1 MAGGKENLLLFL
13 ESLLA
18 EKKYKEASVIID
30 AISAVEPDFYRDLKN
45 LIYSFLAD
53 QEPSLMAKGIYN
65 FNIDT

>member
-45 LIYSFLAD
+45 LISVSRFKKFWTIFQFL
-53 QEPSLMAKGIYN
+53 
-65 FNIDT
+65 